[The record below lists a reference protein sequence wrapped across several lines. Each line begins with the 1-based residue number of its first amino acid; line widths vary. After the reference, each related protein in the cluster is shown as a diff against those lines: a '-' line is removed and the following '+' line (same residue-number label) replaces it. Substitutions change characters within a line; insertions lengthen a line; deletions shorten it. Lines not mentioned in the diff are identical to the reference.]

1 VRGLMIE
8 SFPELQSRP
17 ELVAHLQQNPR
28 LRRKLFHALNVLH
41 NVTNLSDE
49 DVATE
54 TLAVMS
60 DYYWGRIKE
69 RFKPELEAV
78 DVRLWNQLVGVYRN
92 FILNM
97 RRRIKPTRRMDS
109 KNPHYVV
116 RAA

>member
-1 VRGLMIE
+1 MIE
-8 SFPELQSRP
+8 GFPELQTRP
-17 ELVAHLQQNPR
+17 ELVAELQENRR
-28 LRRKLFHALNVLH
+28 LRSKLFHALNVLH
-41 NVTNLSDE
+41 NVTNLPDE

-69 RFKPELEAV
+69 RFKPELEAK

-92 FILNM
+92 FVLNM
-97 RRRIKPTRRMDS
+97 RMRIKPTRRRPS
-109 KNPHYVV
+109 KNPHYVL